1 MPYSSLDN
9 DELLR
14 LSLAA
19 MGDGRDAE
27 SISLLKT
34 LLERVPD
41 QAYGQYLLAA
51 QHAQMGLLDRAEDGF
66 RAAMVAAPDLVMAR
80 FQLGQLLLVQSRTE
94 EAKQVLSPIA
104 AAPSGLAIGAYARAL
119 TSAADE
125 DVASTVAELE
135 AGLACPQDIPAM
147 ADDMR
152 RLLARLTGRETE
164 QASAATSV
172 APMFLS
178 GYGRQS

>member
-1 MPYSSLDN
+1 MPHSNFDN

-19 MGDGRDAE
+19 IGDGRDAE
-27 SISLLKT
+27 SVSLLKT
-34 LLERVPD
+34 LLERVPGH
-41 QAYGQYLLAA
+41 AYGLYLLAA
-51 QHAQMGLLDRAEDGF
+51 QYAQMGLLDRAEEGF
-66 RAAMVAAPDLVMAR
+66 RAALSAAPDLVMAR
-80 FQLGQLLLVQSRTE
+80 FQLGQLLLVQSRTQ
-94 EAKQVLSPIA
+94 EAKQAFSPIA
-104 AAPSGLAIGAYARAL
+104 ASPQGQAIGAYARAL

-135 AGLACPQDIPAM
+135 AGLACAQDIPAL

-152 RLLARLTGRETE
+152 RLVARLVGPE
-164 QASAATSV
+164 SALEIAGGSV

-178 GYGRQS
+178 GYSRQG